1 MEKQNRLV
9 SDNCANLRQGH
20 VILLPKKLL
29 PNAVSEIYT
38 NAVSEIYKGAC
49 PAVVVSQTCDIVQKS
64 KSYLSLAPI
73 LPEPNESQRKNAAK
87 GRQPLILYFQDVEQ
101 STEFLANME
110 HVFFLEKAS
119 LDGCEIL
126 ATLSDTETDP
136 AARIFAAR
144 VAQVFL
150 RFPFPDDVFPRFRR
164 LRNEVQNKTGKQGNF
179 SKVLDCVSEI
189 RVSCI
194 DWNATPRDIIVFF
207 IVASEYLGLTAE
219 TGQDQVNSEFEG
231 MDLDSLSGRIL
242 KSIDRR
248 ESDTIRQELWRCFGM
263 QVQQKFLQ
271 PTSSDRPQD
280 EIVVEVISEAEM
292 TVEEYRRTE
301 SLDLEALSH
310 M

>member
-1 MEKQNRLV
+1 MKKQNQLV
-9 SDNCANLRQGH
+9 SGDCANLRQGH
-20 VILLPKKLL
+20 VVLLPEELL
-29 PNAVSEIYT
+29 PGAVSKIYQ
-38 NAVSEIYKGAC
+38 GDC

-64 KSYLSLAPI
+64 KSCLSLAPV
-73 LPEPNESQRKNAAK
+73 LPEVGENDRKNAAK

-110 HVFFLEKAS
+110 HIFFLEKAS

-150 RFPFPDDVFPRFRR
+150 RFPFPDDVFPRFRK

-194 DWNATPRDIIVFF
+194 DWNTTPRDITVFF
-207 IVASEYLGLTAE
+207 IVASEYLGVTAE
-219 TGQDQVNSEFEG
+219 IDGEELTGEFDR
-231 MDLDSLSGRIL
+231 MNLDDLSGRL
-242 KSIDRR
+242 LVSIAQR
-248 ESDTIRQELWRCFGM
+248 ESDTIRQELWRCFGALIE
-263 QVQQKFLQ
+263 QRYLQ
-271 PTSSDRPQD
+271 PDTDDKNQD
-280 EIVVEVISEAEM
+280 EIVVEILSEAEM

-310 M
+310 I